1 MVSDSSKCSGLSLS
15 TGADRENARDDTTSL
30 ASELGVET
38 ATRVPAS
45 ALRLRVAGNAVRT
58 AVRRPRRACERRALA
73 NILVLVERDV
83 RNFPKTFPLFFSFF
97 LDPLRITCHINLGHE
112 VYYFQRSWSITFFLR
127 SLPSR
132 RGINLQQRS
141 SLPEKG
147 NQLF

>member
-83 RNFPKTFPLFFSFF
+83 RNFPKTFPLFF
-97 LDPLRITCHINLGHE
+97 P
-112 VYYFQRSWSITFFLR
+112 RSSPYHVPHQFGTR
-127 SLPSR
+127 SL
-132 RGINLQQRS
+132 LF
-141 SLPEKG
+141 PEKLVNNFFSAIPPFEAG
-147 NQLF
+147 NKSAAKK